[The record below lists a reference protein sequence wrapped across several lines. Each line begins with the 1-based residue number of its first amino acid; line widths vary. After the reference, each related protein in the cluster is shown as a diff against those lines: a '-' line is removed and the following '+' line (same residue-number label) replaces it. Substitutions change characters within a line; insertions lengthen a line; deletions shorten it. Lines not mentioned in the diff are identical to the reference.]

1 MPRGIG
7 IDGCRSGWAAVV
19 IEDSLETAKLV
30 LAANITGLWSQLQPS
45 SREDDLVFIDMP
57 IGLPEGEHGNNNT
70 HSARRSDADCRK
82 LLPAKRKS
90 SVFNTPTRQATYS
103 DTPSETNFAI
113 VQKKLSKQSENII
126 PKIREVDLFIQ
137 ANLQKGGNQQPIEL
151 IEESHPELNFQRFN
165 ANTPLAHNKKTK
177 EGIAERVEILQH
189 AGIPASAIESMLDG
203 ARANAVAKDDILDA
217 AVLALAA
224 YSIASGIRTKLKV
237 SPSEQYDHA
246 GVLEM
251 NISYC

>member
-1 MPRGIG
+1 MPPRGIG

-19 IEDSLETAKLV
+19 IEDTLESARLL
-30 LAANITGLWSQLQPS
+30 LACDITELWLQLQPGS
-45 SREDDLVFIDMP
+45 NEKELVFLDMP
-57 IGLPEGEHGNNNT
+57 IGLPEGEHGIANT
-70 HSARRSDADCRK
+70 HSTRISDSDCRK

-103 DTPSETNFAI
+103 DTPSEANYAI

-126 PKIREVDLFIQ
+126 PKMREVDAFIQ
-137 ANLQKGGNQQPIEL
+137 TKLQSGIQHL

-165 ANTPLAHNKKTK
+165 DNAPLAHNKKTK
-177 EGIAERVEILQH
+177 EGIAERIEILQR
-189 AGIPASAIESMLDG
+189 AGIPATAIESMLCHS
-203 ARANAVAKDDILDA
+203 RANAVAKDDILDA

-224 YSIASGIRTKLKV
+224 YSISSGMRPKLKV
-237 SPSEQYDHA
+237 SPSEQYDHGGA
-246 GVLEM
+246 LEM